1 MELFIII
8 IIFLLLI
15 PIFIFFI
22 FPNHSSSQSGF
33 KAYPIVGSLPGLVKN
48 RHRFLDWT
56 VETLSQCPTQ
66 TAIFRRPGKQQFVMT
81 ANPANVEHIL
91 KTKFDSFPKGERFIS
106 ILEDF
111 LGRGIFNSDGD
122 MWWKQRKTASYEFS
136 TRSLRDFV
144 MTNVTVEIN
153 TRLVPVLAEAAA
165 AGKSIDLQDILERFA
180 FDNICKLAFNVDS
193 ACLGDDGAAGVDF
206 MRAFETAATIISQRF
221 QSVISYSWKIKKKLN
236 IGSERVLRESIV
248 TVHKFA
254 DEIVRHRI
262 DQGRKSDEDLLSRFI
277 NIEEMNSPEILRDIV
292 ISFILAGRD
301 TTSSAL
307 SWFFWLLSKHP
318 QVENKIIQE
327 LNSIRARTGKRVG
340 EVYGFEDLKLM
351 NYLHA
356 AITESMRLY
365 PPVPV
370 DTMSCAEDNVL
381 PDGTFVGEAWGISY
395 NAYAMGRMESVW
407 GKDCEGFEPERWID
421 ETNGGF
427 RGESPYKFP
436 VFHAG
441 PRMCLG
447 KEMAYIQMKSIVAS
461 VLERFVVEVPGKMER
476 PEILLSMTLRIR
488 GGLFVSVHER
498 A

>member
-1 MELFIII
+1 
-8 IIFLLLI
+8 
-15 PIFIFFI
+15 
-22 FPNHSSSQSGF
+22 
-33 KAYPIVGSLPGLVKN
+33 
-48 RHRFLDWT
+48 
-56 VETLSQCPTQ
+56 
-66 TAIFRRPGKQQFVMT
+66 MT
-81 ANPANVEHIL
+81 ANPANVEYML
-91 KTKFDSFPKGERFIS
+91 KTKFESFPKGERFIS

-153 TRLVPVLAEAAA
+153 TRLVPVLAAAA
-165 AGKSIDLQDILERFA
+165 TAGKSIDLQDILERFA

-193 ACLGDDGAAGVDF
+193 ACLGDDGATGVEF

-254 DEIVRHRI
+254 DEIVRNRI

-277 NIEEMNSPEILRDIV
+277 KIEEMNSPEILRDIV

-318 QVENKIIQE
+318 QVEKKIIQE
-327 LNSIRARTGKRVG
+327 LNSVRARTGKLVG
-340 EVYGFEDLKLM
+340 EVYGFEDLKQM

-370 DTMSCAEDNVL
+370 DTVSCVEDSVL
-381 PDGTFVGEAWGISY
+381 PDGTFVGETWGISY
-395 NAYAMGRMESVW
+395 SAYAMGRMESVW
-407 GKDCEGFEPERWID
+407 GKDCEGFDPERWID

-427 RGESPYKFP
+427 RGETPYKFP

-447 KEMAYIQMKSIVAS
+447 KEMAYIQMKSIVAA
-461 VLERFVVEVPGKMER
+461 VLESFVVEVPGKIER
-476 PEILLSMTLRIR
+476 PEIFLSMTLRIR
-488 GGLFVSVHER
+488 GGLFVRVHER